1 NALRANWL
9 PFGVFGADFNIYAF
23 SPSNDKGAG
32 VPTTLMVAGTSER
45 RDTYTSFPRFEGNI
59 EDWGDDD
66 GKPLKSFSHNR
77 CVSGNFACGLR
88 LEIPDPIKACLEPA
102 QNNSDAP
109 PGLKFISSAA
119 CPEYSRP
126 GGGDGFFV
134 VVYESTCNGCDYPN
148 WGFLE
153 VVEAKDYAGS
163 VKLYQDQAIAA
174 NKPYLSD
181 WTKSNGKDTLTYYSV
196 ARKRKY
202 KFKPSN

>member
-1 NALRANWL
+1 
-9 PFGVFGADFNIYAF
+9 
-23 SPSNDKGAG
+23 
-32 VPTTLMVAGTSER
+32 
-45 RDTYTSFPRFEGNI
+45 SFLRFEGDI

-126 GGGDGFFV
+126 GGGAVLLSV
-134 VVYESTCNGCDYPN
+134 VTKAPRHGADYPT
-148 WGFLE
+148 WALLE
-153 VVEAKDYAGS
+153 GGEAKNSAGPAN
-163 VKLYQDQAIAA
+163 LYQAKATAA
-174 NKPYLSD
+174 KNPYLSD
-181 WTKSNGKDTLTYYSV
+181 WTKSNGKDTLTYYPV

-202 KFKPSN
+202 KFKP